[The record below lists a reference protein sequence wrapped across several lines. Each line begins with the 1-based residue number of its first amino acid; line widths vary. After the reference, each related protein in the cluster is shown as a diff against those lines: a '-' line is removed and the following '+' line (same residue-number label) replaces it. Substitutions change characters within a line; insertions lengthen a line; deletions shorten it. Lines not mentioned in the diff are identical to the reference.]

1 MPCQRLGS
9 ARRIGYARGMHISDL
24 PLSFLG
30 LAAAAFFAGA
40 MNALAGGGSF
50 ITFPALLLTGLDPRA
65 ANITNTVALFPG
77 QIASGWAGRHL
88 AQDVGEVSFTK
99 LIVISVA
106 GGVVGALLLLA
117 TPPSFFAA
125 LVPYLVLFATLI
137 FAWGSF
143 GRKQGAQETAKLP
156 ARPVALIQF
165 AVGIY
170 GGYFGGGMGFVMLAV
185 LSLAGVAVRNAGAM
199 KNVFA
204 SVINFAAALVF
215 FTAPDIA
222 WIQAL
227 IVAVAA
233 SLGGLSGVW
242 LLRRIP
248 ERVLRI
254 TVVLIGLAVTVA
266 MILKA

>member
-1 MPCQRLGS
+1 MD
-9 ARRIGYARGMHISDL
+9 ISHL
-24 PLSFLG
+24 PISFLALG
-30 LAAAAFFAGA
+30 GAAFFAGA

-88 AQDVGEVSFTK
+88 AQGVGDISFTK
-99 LIVISVA
+99 LVLISLA
-106 GGVVGALLLLA
+106 GGAVGALLLLA

-125 LVPYLVLFATLI
+125 MVPYLVLFATLV

-143 GRKQGAQETAKLP
+143 GRKPGQAEAAKLP
-156 ARPVALIQF
+156 PRPTALIQF

-170 GGYFGGGMGFVMLAV
+170 GGYFGGGMGFVMLAL
-185 LSLAGVAVRNAGAM
+185 LSLAGVSVRNASAM

-204 SVINFAAALVF
+204 SVINLAAALVF

-222 WIQAL
+222 WPQAV
-227 IVAVAA
+227 IAAVAS

-248 ERVLRI
+248 DRLLRAG
-254 TVVLIGLAVTVA
+254 VVMVGLAVTVA
-266 MILKA
+266 MFVRG